1 MNGYLRL
8 PLNLATRPL
17 RNRRLFRTVVG
28 GLIVLFLAAGGAASY
43 FLVRSV
49 TQRKADADVSADLEL
64 RIQAAGKERAE
75 KAVLSEALKIRNDKL
90 VAEVNAAIARK
101 NFGWVD
107 FFARLESAL
116 PPDCSIAE
124 INPLELSG
132 AGLQVTMKVITPGLP
147 GLLTLIENLAAQKFS
162 AVTMRSE
169 TAGGGRLITQIGF
182 VYDGSH

>member
-1 MNGYLRL
+1 M
-8 PLNLATRPL
+8 
-17 RNRRLFRTVVG
+17 
-28 GLIVLFLAAGGAASY
+28 
-43 FLVRSV
+43 
-49 TQRKADADVSADLEL
+49 
-64 RIQAAGKERAE
+64 
-75 KAVLSEALKIRNDKL
+75 L

-101 NFGWVD
+101 NFSWVD

-116 PPDCSIAE
+116 PADCSIAE

-132 AGLQVTMKVITPGLP
+132 TRLQVTMKVITPGLP
-147 GLLTLIENLAAQKFS
+147 GFSTLIENLAAQKFS